1 MDDVTAPA
9 HPSDK
14 PALPYAETGWAKAR
28 RRRDRG
34 VRTCLPAVVDRRS
47 ARRQGA
53 AADDNIVRG
62 ED

>member
-1 MDDVTAPA
+1 MTAPA

-34 VRTCLPAVVDRRS
+34 VRTCLPAVVHRGR
-47 ARRQGA
+47 AQRQGGA
-53 AADDNIVRG
+53 AEDNIVRG

>member
-9 HPSDK
+9 HASDK
-14 PALPYAETGWAKAR
+14 TDLPYAETGWAKAR

-34 VRTCLPAVVDRRS
+34 VRTCLPAV
-47 ARRQGA
+47 ARGPAQRQGA
-53 AADDNIVRG
+53 VAEDHIVRG

>member
-34 VRTCLPAVVDRRS
+34 VRTCLPAVVDRGS
-47 ARRQGA
+47 AHRRG

>member
-34 VRTCLPAVVDRRS
+34 VRTCLPAVMDRRS
-47 ARRQGA
+47 AQRQGA
-53 AADDNIVRG
+53 TADDNIVRG